1 MRIAALNKK
10 AKHSVG
16 EFRDKAYKYLIRTSQ
31 NESFPEELK
40 KLQKNEKL
48 PEGSPLFKL
57 TPFLDQDGIMRT
69 RSRLNDLKFI
79 GFEKANPIIIKA
91 KCPIGRSIIENAHV
105 KHQHTVSLNSMLA
118 ALFSQ
123 YHILGLTR
131 TVRDIMRS
139 CLVCRKRAAKKV
151 PTLMASVKK
160 DIIEQRP
167 FAETG
172 LDFAGPFSVKVGRG
186 KTRKQM
192 FILVLTCMNTRC
204 VHFEICEDQ
213 KTSSVLSALSRFAN
227 LRGAP
232 TVIKSDN
239 QTSFAAAKKEL
250 MDFVNQVEFE
260 EVQNKLVGTLDKN
273 IRWEFIPPRAPHF
286 GGSWEIMVKAMKRA
300 VESLTNGQD
309 VSEDQFRTAI
319 SKAAALLNSR
329 PLSRKMLEEKEVII
343 TPNSFLIG
351 NFSTDL
357 VTPEQEN
364 KYTKLGAKFQEVLRL
379 EREIWKRFIQEILP
393 EISPRT
399 KWYKIFPELKVGNVV
414 LVIEEGI
421 PRGQWK
427 LAVVEE
433 TKRSEDQIVRSAK
446 VRMNGKLFDRPVINL
461 FPLFDQ
467 L

>member
-1 MRIAALNKK
+1 
-10 AKHSVG
+10 
-16 EFRDKAYKYLIRTSQ
+16 
-31 NESFPEELK
+31 
-40 KLQKNEKL
+40 
-48 PEGSPLFKL
+48 
-57 TPFLDQDGIMRT
+57 
-69 RSRLNDLKFI
+69 
-79 GFEKANPIIIKA
+79 
-91 KCPIGRSIIENAHV
+91 
-105 KHQHTVSLNSMLA
+105 
-118 ALFSQ
+118 
-123 YHILGLTR
+123 
-131 TVRDIMRS
+131 
-139 CLVCRKRAAKKV
+139 
-151 PTLMASVKK
+151 MASVKK

-250 MDFVNQVEFE
+250 VDFVHQIKLE
-260 EVQNKLVGTLDKN
+260 EVQNKLVETLDKN

-357 VTPEQEN
+357 VTPEQEI

-414 LVIEEGI
+414 LVIEEGT

-433 TKRSEDQIVRSAK
+433 VKRSEDQIVRSAK